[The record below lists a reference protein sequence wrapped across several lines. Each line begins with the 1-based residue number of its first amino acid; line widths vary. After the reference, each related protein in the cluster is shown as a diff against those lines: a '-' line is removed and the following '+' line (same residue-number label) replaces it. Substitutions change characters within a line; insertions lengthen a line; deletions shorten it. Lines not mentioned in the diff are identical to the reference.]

1 MNMTPE
7 ETRYSKIKQL
17 IDAEIDEAMEEEKE
31 HIKFDNERE
40 EESFRDDMIA
50 NYLAFL
56 KDDLQSDNAWHLT

>member
-1 MNMTPE
+1 MITTPDY
-7 ETRYSKIKQL
+7 TRYFKIKQL
-17 IDAEIDEAMEEEKE
+17 INAEIDEAIEEEKE

-56 KDDLQSDNAWHLT
+56 KVDLQSDNASDI

>member
-1 MNMTPE
+1 MITTPDY
-7 ETRYSKIKQL
+7 TRYFKIKQL
-17 IDAEIDEAMEEEKE
+17 INAEIDEAMEEEKE
-31 HIKFDNERE
+31 HIKFENERE

>member
-1 MNMTPE
+1 MITTPDY
-7 ETRYSKIKQL
+7 TRYFKIKQL
-17 IDAEIDEAMEEEKE
+17 INAEIDEAMEEEKE

-56 KDDLQSDNAWHLT
+56 KVDLQSDNASDI

>member
-1 MNMTPE
+1 MITAPDY
-7 ETRYSKIKQL
+7 TRYFKIKQL
-17 IDAEIDEAMEEEKE
+17 INAEIDEAMEEEKE

-56 KDDLQSDNAWHLT
+56 KVDLQSDNASDI

>member
-1 MNMTPE
+1 MNIMNMTTE
-7 ETRYSKIKQL
+7 ETRYFKIKQL
-17 IDAEIDEAMEEEKE
+17 IEDEIDEAMEEEME

-56 KDDLQSDNAWHLT
+56 KDDLQSDNA